1 MSADTEARRFLALL
15 DAENRWLAAGNAEG
29 AAAML
34 VEKQQAAAAL
44 TTAMKAGPPAPDLLA
59 ELKLRTEENARHLRL
74 ALSVQ
79 SRILEMVA
87 HAAVASS
94 PGGGYGRYGG
104 RGSTAVPRTGGI
116 ALAMRA

>member
-1 MSADTEARRFLALL
+1 MSADAEARRFLALL
-15 DAENRWLAAGNAEG
+15 DAENRWLAAGNAQG

-34 VEKQQAAAAL
+34 AEKQQAAAAL
-44 TTAMKAGPPAPDLLA
+44 TTAMTAGPPAPDLLA

-74 ALSVQ
+74 ALAAQ

-87 HAAVASS
+87 HATVASNA
-94 PGGGYGRYGG
+94 GGGYGRYGG
-104 RGSTAVPRTGGI
+104 RSTGTSPRAGGI

>member
-1 MSADTEARRFLALL
+1 MNADAEARRFLALL
-15 DAENRWLAAGNAEG
+15 DTENRWLAAGNAQG
-29 AAAML
+29 AAGML
-34 VEKQQAAAAL
+34 AEKQKAAAAL
-44 TTAMKAGPPAPDLLA
+44 TAAMMAGPLTPDLLA

-74 ALSVQ
+74 ALAAQ

-87 HAAVASS
+87 HASVASA

-104 RGSTAVPRTGGI
+104 RGSTTLPRPSGI